1 MNAVTKIRAAQD
13 EPKTKCSVIFLR
25 NSDGA
30 PFIHHFEISE
40 REIQQGRIYDYILA
54 CWGSVADYQNL
65 KPALCRREEPTGDG
79 FLVTYPSLCQYVER
93 KLLEEETSRT
103 HRA

>member
-1 MNAVTKIRAAQD
+1 MNAVAKIRPVQ
-13 EPKTKCSVIFLR
+13 EEQKSKCSVIFLR

-54 CWGSVADYQNL
+54 CWGTMGDYQNL
-65 KPALCRREEPTGDG
+65 KPVLCRRDVATGDE
-79 FLVTYPSLCQYVER
+79 FLVTFPSLCQYVDR
-93 KLLEEETSRT
+93 KMLEEETSREQ
-103 HRA
+103 RA